1 MDLPSPSDSLT
12 GTTSDGLSE
21 EEARKRLE
29 ATGPNSVTLPE
40 PSPGR
45 LLLAKFWGPVPWM
58 LETAFLLELATGKDL
73 EALIV
78 ILLLLMNGLLAFLKE
93 EKGKAALRLL
103 RNKMEVTARVRRDG
117 LWKTVP
123 AREIVP
129 GDLVHI
135 RQGDFVPADLL
146 LDSGTPLLDQSS
158 LTGESLPVPKSPGD
172 SLFAGTVVRRGE
184 GTGRVIRTGKDCAF
198 GRTVQLVHDAETRSH
213 AEVTV
218 LQIVRSL
225 LLTDLLLALV
235 IIPLSLRNGLSLS
248 AITAFILILLI
259 SAIPIALPPMFT
271 LANALSALTLG
282 RREVLVTRLSAISDA
297 AAMEELICDKTGTL
311 TENRLAVLDVSPVSG
326 HSERELLQRAMDASD
341 AATMDPL
348 DLAILVE
355 GRRRGLLAGPESS
368 RLSFTPFDPSTKRTE
383 ALLDESGTRI
393 RVVKGSPPLL
403 SALGLLTDT
412 LPPAAPG
419 GQRPVAVLAGPE
431 KGPLHLLGVL
441 SFSDPLRQDSRQTLD
456 RLRDLGV
463 RIRLATGDTPEA
475 AIPVARALGL
485 SGTPCS
491 GKPEPFREDC
501 DLFAGILPED
511 KFLLV
516 RRLQEK
522 GRIVGMTGDGVNDA
536 PALRQ
541 AEVGIAVARS
551 TDIARASAG
560 LVLLSPGLSGLVE
573 VVLEGRRV
581 TRRLQ
586 SYILNK
592 IVKTLEIAF
601 FLTGGLLLLHTA
613 VIGSRQILLLIF
625 TNDFVT
631 MALASDRVSISE
643 RPDIL
648 NIRQTMVRGFLFAA
662 LWLLLTFFLFR
673 AGQTLLHL
681 SPEKCQT
688 LSFLTLV
695 LTGIGNVLVIRHPGP
710 MLKSPPSRTLLL
722 ILGADILVAGV
733 LSGTPFLLSP
743 LPLPVI
749 GGVLGIVGVTTL
761 AIEGLKSFKTRPR
774 RAEVEE
780 GGLISGSAAPKGEK

>member
-1 MDLPSPSDSLT
+1 MDLPSPPDAFP
-12 GTTSDGLSE
+12 GAIPEGLSE
-21 EEARKRLE
+21 GEARKRLE
-29 ATGPNSVTLPE
+29 STGPNSVPLPE
-40 PSPGR
+40 PPPGR

-103 RNKMEVTARVRRDG
+103 RDKMEVTARVRRDR

-129 GDLVHI
+129 GDLVHV

-158 LTGESLPVPKSPGD
+158 LTGESLPVPKGPGD
-172 SLFAGTVVRRGE
+172 PLFAGTFVRRGE
-184 GTGRVIRTGKDCAF
+184 GTGRVTRTGKDCAF

-213 AEVTV
+213 AEATV

-235 IIPLSLRNGLSLS
+235 IVPLSLRNGLSLS
-248 AITAFILILLI
+248 AITAFVLILLI

-271 LANALSALTLG
+271 LANALSAVTLG
-282 RREVLVTRLSAISDA
+282 KREVLVTRLSAISDA

-311 TENRLAVLDVSPVSG
+311 TENRLAVFDVSPAPG
-326 HSERELLQRAMDASD
+326 HSGTELLQAAMNASD
-341 AATMDPL
+341 TATLDPL

-355 GRRRGLLAGPESS
+355 GKRRGLVPGSERS
-368 RLSFTPFDPSTKRTE
+368 RISFTPFDPSTKRTE
-383 ALLDESGTRI
+383 ALLEESGTRI

-403 SALGLLTDT
+403 SAQGLLTDL
-412 LPPAAPG
+412 LPPALPG
-419 GQRPVAVLAGPE
+419 GQRPVAVLSGPE
-431 KGPLHLLGVL
+431 NGPLKLLGVL
-441 SFSDPLRQDSRQTLD
+441 SFSDPLRHDSRQTLD

-485 SGTPCS
+485 SGDPCS
-491 GKPEPFREDC
+491 GKPDPFREEC

-511 KFLLV
+511 KFILV

-592 IVKTLEIAF
+592 IVKTIEIAF

-613 VIGSRQILLLIF
+613 VIGSRQVLLLIF

-631 MALASDRVSISE
+631 MALASDRVRISE

-648 NIRQTMVRGFLFAA
+648 NIRQTMIRGFLLAA
-662 LWLLLTFFLFR
+662 LWLLLTFSLFR
-673 AGQTLLHL
+673 AGQTILHL

-710 MLKSPPSRTLLL
+710 LVKSPPSRTLLL
-722 ILGADILVAGV
+722 ILGADILVAGI
-733 LSGTPFLLSP
+733 LAGTPFLFSP

-749 GGVLGIVGVTTL
+749 CGVFGIVGGATL
-761 AIEGLKSFKTRPR
+761 AIEVLKSLQAGPDRGGD
-774 RAEVEE
+774 E
-780 GGLISGSAAPKGEK
+780 GGRLVSGSAAPPGEK

>member
-29 ATGPNSVTLPE
+29 ATGPNSVPLPE

-78 ILLLLMNGLLAFLKE
+78 ILLLLMNGLLSFLKE

-103 RNKMEVTARVRRDG
+103 RNKMEVTARIRRDG
-117 LWKTVP
+117 LWKTIP

-129 GDLVHI
+129 GDLVHV
-135 RQGDFVPADLL
+135 RQGDFVPADIL

-158 LTGESLPVPKSPGD
+158 LTGESLPVPKAPGD

-248 AITAFILILLI
+248 AITAFLLILLI

-326 HSERELLQRAMDASD
+326 HSERELLQAAIDASD

-368 RLSFTPFDPSTKRTE
+368 RVSFTPFDPSTKRTE
-383 ALLDESGTRI
+383 ALLDKAGTRI

-403 SALGLLTDT
+403 SALGLLTDA

-491 GKPEPFREDC
+491 GKPDPFREDC
-501 DLFAGILPED
+501 DLFAGILP
-511 KFLLV
+511 
-516 RRLQEK
+516 
-522 GRIVGMTGDGVNDA
+522 
-536 PALRQ
+536 
-541 AEVGIAVARS
+541 
-551 TDIARASAG
+551 
-560 LVLLSPGLSGLVE
+560 
-573 VVLEGRRV
+573 
-581 TRRLQ
+581 
-586 SYILNK
+586 
-592 IVKTLEIAF
+592 
-601 FLTGGLLLLHTA
+601 
-613 VIGSRQILLLIF
+613 
-625 TNDFVT
+625 
-631 MALASDRVSISE
+631 
-643 RPDIL
+643 
-648 NIRQTMVRGFLFAA
+648 
-662 LWLLLTFFLFR
+662 
-673 AGQTLLHL
+673 
-681 SPEKCQT
+681 
-688 LSFLTLV
+688 
-695 LTGIGNVLVIRHPGP
+695 
-710 MLKSPPSRTLLL
+710 
-722 ILGADILVAGV
+722 
-733 LSGTPFLLSP
+733 
-743 LPLPVI
+743 
-749 GGVLGIVGVTTL
+749 
-761 AIEGLKSFKTRPR
+761 
-774 RAEVEE
+774 
-780 GGLISGSAAPKGEK
+780 

>member
-1 MDLPSPSDSLT
+1 MDLPSPPDAFP
-12 GTTSDGLSE
+12 GAIPEGLSE
-21 EEARKRLE
+21 GEARERLE
-29 ATGPNSVTLPE
+29 STGPNSVPLPE
-40 PSPGR
+40 PPPGR

-103 RNKMEVTARVRRDG
+103 RDKMEVTARVRRDR

-129 GDLVHI
+129 GDLVHV

-158 LTGESLPVPKSPGD
+158 LTGESLPVPKGPGD
-172 SLFAGTVVRRGE
+172 PLFAGTFVRRGE
-184 GTGRVIRTGKDCAF
+184 GTGRVTRTGKDCAF

-213 AEVTV
+213 AEATV

-235 IIPLSLRNGLSLS
+235 IVPLSLRNGLSLS
-248 AITAFILILLI
+248 AITAFVLILLI

-271 LANALSALTLG
+271 LANALSAVTLG
-282 RREVLVTRLSAISDA
+282 KREVLVTRLSAISDA

-311 TENRLAVLDVSPVSG
+311 TENRLAVFDVSPAPG
-326 HSERELLQRAMDASD
+326 HSGTELLQAAMNASD
-341 AATMDPL
+341 AATLDPL

-355 GRRRGLLAGPESS
+355 GKRRGLVPGSERS
-368 RLSFTPFDPSTKRTE
+368 RISFTPFDPSTKRTE
-383 ALLDESGTRI
+383 ALLEESGTRI

-403 SALGLLTDT
+403 SAQGLLTDL
-412 LPPAAPG
+412 LPPALPG
-419 GQRPVAVLAGPE
+419 GQRPVAVLSGPE
-431 KGPLHLLGVL
+431 NGPLKLLGVL
-441 SFSDPLRQDSRQTLD
+441 SFSDPLRHDSRQTLD

-485 SGTPCS
+485 SGDPCS
-491 GKPEPFREDC
+491 GKPDPFREEC

-511 KFLLV
+511 KFILV

-592 IVKTLEIAF
+592 IVKTIEIAF

-613 VIGSRQILLLIF
+613 VIGSRQVLLLIF

-631 MALASDRVSISE
+631 MALASDRVRISE

-648 NIRQTMVRGFLFAA
+648 NIRQTMIRGFLFAA
-662 LWLLLTFFLFR
+662 LWLLLTFSLFR
-673 AGQTLLHL
+673 AGQTILHL

-710 MLKSPPSRTLLL
+710 LVKSPPSRTLLL
-722 ILGADILVAGV
+722 ILGADILVAGI
-733 LSGTPFLLSP
+733 LAGTPFLFSP

-749 GGVLGIVGVTTL
+749 CGVFGIVGGATL
-761 AIEGLKSFKTRPR
+761 AIEVLKSLQAGPDRGGD
-774 RAEVEE
+774 E
-780 GGLISGSAAPKGEK
+780 GGRLVSGSAAPPGEK

>member
-1 MDLPSPSDSLT
+1 MDLPSPPDAFP
-12 GTTSDGLSE
+12 GAIPEGLSE
-21 EEARKRLE
+21 GEARERLE
-29 ATGPNSVTLPE
+29 STGPNSVPLPE
-40 PSPGR
+40 PPPGR

-103 RNKMEVTARVRRDG
+103 RDKMEVTARVRRDR

-129 GDLVHI
+129 GDLVHV

-158 LTGESLPVPKSPGD
+158 LTGESLPVPKGPGD
-172 SLFAGTVVRRGE
+172 PLFAGTFVRRGE
-184 GTGRVIRTGKDCAF
+184 GTGRVTRTGKDCAF

-213 AEVTV
+213 AEATV

-235 IIPLSLRNGLSLS
+235 IVPLSLRNGLSLS
-248 AITAFILILLI
+248 AITAFVLILLI

-271 LANALSALTLG
+271 LANALSAVTLG
-282 RREVLVTRLSAISDA
+282 KREVLVTRLSAISDA

-311 TENRLAVLDVSPVSG
+311 TENRLAVFDVSPAPG
-326 HSERELLQRAMDASD
+326 HSGTELLQAAMNASD
-341 AATMDPL
+341 TATLDPL

-355 GRRRGLLAGPESS
+355 GKRRGLVPGSERS
-368 RLSFTPFDPSTKRTE
+368 RISFTPFDPSTKRTE
-383 ALLDESGTRI
+383 ALLEESGTRI

-403 SALGLLTDT
+403 SAQGLLTDL
-412 LPPAAPG
+412 LPPALPG
-419 GQRPVAVLAGPE
+419 GQRPVAVLSGPE
-431 KGPLHLLGVL
+431 NGPLKLLGVL
-441 SFSDPLRQDSRQTLD
+441 SFSDPLRHDSRQTLD

-485 SGTPCS
+485 SGDPCS
-491 GKPEPFREDC
+491 GKPDPFREEC

-511 KFLLV
+511 KFILV

-592 IVKTLEIAF
+592 IVKTIEIAF

-613 VIGSRQILLLIF
+613 VIGSRQVLLLIF

-631 MALASDRVSISE
+631 MALASDRVRISE

-648 NIRQTMVRGFLFAA
+648 NIRQTMIRGFLLAA
-662 LWLLLTFFLFR
+662 LWLLLTFSLFR
-673 AGQTLLHL
+673 AGQTILHL

-710 MLKSPPSRTLLL
+710 LVKSPPSRILLL
-722 ILGADILVAGV
+722 ILGADILVAGI
-733 LSGTPFLLSP
+733 LAGTPFLFSP

-749 GGVLGIVGVTTL
+749 CGVFGIVGGATL
-761 AIEGLKSFKTRPR
+761 AIEVLKSLQAGPDRGGD
-774 RAEVEE
+774 E
-780 GGLISGSAAPKGEK
+780 GGRLVSGSAAPPGEK